1 MQKIYVQINNLNNKS
16 RILLNFNKLSKFMI
30 LLDTSIYLM
39 LLIEYSNV
47 KTAKI
52 SLSCHIATE
61 IHKNGA
67 KYI

>member
-1 MQKIYVQINNLNNKS
+1 MHKVYRQRNNLNNKS

-30 LLDTSIYLM
+30 LLDASIYLM
-39 LLIEYSNV
+39 LLIEYSNA

-52 SLSCHIATE
+52 SLSCHIATK